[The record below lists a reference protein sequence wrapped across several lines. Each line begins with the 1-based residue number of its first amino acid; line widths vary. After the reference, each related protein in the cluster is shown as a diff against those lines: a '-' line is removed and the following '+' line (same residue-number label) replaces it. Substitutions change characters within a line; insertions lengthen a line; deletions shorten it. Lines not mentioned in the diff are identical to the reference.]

1 MNVFNIPRWSWQ
13 ISSQESLKEKK
24 KEIKFTMGKYQEAF
38 NNMVANNAGKYFE
51 L

>member
-1 MNVFNIPRWSWQ
+1 MVLADFFSRIFKR
-13 ISSQESLKEKK
+13 KK